1 MWEKV
6 NYIYAHLFH
15 NDIKRL
21 MESLSDE
28 HLLKTN
34 SKYRNNRAKSL
45 AAMLRKG
52 RVDKGKLREIFPRC
66 AISKL
71 TLNDQPLFDEAFF
84 FESSFESFKKRVDLY
99 VSYVQKNTVGMELS
113 YRYIYMYDHSN
124 YEEDIHNVNNL
135 VYYEVQ
141 YAEDKNPKIEEG
153 IPVTVIPPASK
164 NALCTYSGT
173 IRKRGN
179 QLVLVFENREES
191 VHMIFDI
198 SLATSSTNRL
208 FDDNY
213 YGLAIGADD
222 EKRYIP
228 VAKKVLFSKRR
239 FSEEEQRQLYLIL
252 NETQVL
258 KAREKIVLEQGGKI
272 DADHIRNYQ
281 QKIKDIHTFFSN
293 VKYSNTIDTSIMHH
307 MVFTEFHVF
316 QSMFEKFAR
325 EQDYFLHDRKR
336 VYLECTRYLQS
347 HPKERVYIVLP
358 LYDAEENIFLYQA
371 PGDKKTVLQLLID
384 LVRRGISLEM
394 VFVIKRREDYRNEKM
409 QNVFRELDKAG
420 AKLGFVEQKQIEDS
434 VGSYD
439 FCYTDKGKDAVFK
452 GRTSYRNRFT
462 VTRNSERLKAL
473 KSDFQVIWQESTPY
487 AQIAEGKEII
497 AIDDPVLQKLVG
509 AWYLYFYGSFH
520 DRSGEAVFWEVALE
534 ILPDYSVTENAEINR
549 ITSGRLEV
557 FPKQSLFSLLSSQSN
572 NILAGVV
579 TNSKISSVMSVMLYS
594 KQDQRELDMAMIGIM
609 SRKRLMMKE
618 EAQVLLGR

>member
-1 MWEKV
+1 
-6 NYIYAHLFH
+6 
-15 NDIKRL
+15 
-21 MESLSDE
+21 LS
-28 HLLKTN
+28 
-34 SKYRNNRAKSL
+34 SKSL
-45 AAMLRKG
+45 F
-52 RVDKGKLREIFPRC
+52 V
-66 AISKL
+66 
-71 TLNDQPLFDEAFF
+71 
-84 FESSFESFKKRVDLY
+84 
-99 VSYVQKNTVGMELS
+99 EL
-113 YRYIYMYDHSN
+113 
-124 YEEDIHNVNNL
+124 
-135 VYYEVQ
+135 
-141 YAEDKNPKIEEG
+141 
-153 IPVTVIPPASK
+153 
-164 NALCTYSGT
+164 
-173 IRKRGN
+173 
-179 QLVLVFENREES
+179 
-191 VHMIFDI
+191 
-198 SLATSSTNRL
+198 
-208 FDDNY
+208 
-213 YGLAIGADD
+213 
-222 EKRYIP
+222 
-228 VAKKVLFSKRR
+228 VA
-239 FSEEEQRQLYLIL
+239 SEEEQRQLYLIL

-409 QNVFRELDKAG
+409 QSVFRELDKAG

-487 AQIAEGKEII
+487 AQIAKGKEII

-520 DRSGEAVFWEVALE
+520 NRSGEAVFWEVALE

-618 EAQVLLGR
+618 EAQVLLGREEESILKVDPQLQERIDGFILSSYKVSSFIQLK